1 MEQRRSRR
9 THRTKTAG
17 ALAATALAL
26 ALTACGGPTG
36 AEPSNGGGIAYPER
50 PVEVVVGFN
59 AGGALDLVARQLAKD
74 FPADFGQSLVVLNQ
88 PGDGGVIGAQTVF
101 NSAPDGQT
109 AYLGSVAAMAVQPWR
124 SDSNVPYGGPED
136 YTPVATILAF
146 PQVMAV
152 PADAPYDTPAEFA
165 EYAEDHPKE
174 VRVGTGG
181 IGTLP
186 DVALSQLK
194 SELDL
199 DLVSVPFQGFA
210 QSVPAILGGSI
221 EAIIASPADVKPHVE
236 SGALK
241 IIGSFNESEVPGFP
255 EVESFTTAGM
265 AYTQDNYY
273 FLLLPAGVDDA
284 IVEKLSS
291 AVEDAVAD
299 PDFVEW
305 AESNS
310 AVIQYEDS
318 ATLTERL
325 QEDYTRYEDIIRD
338 IGL

>member
-1 MEQRRSRR
+1 MQQRRSTRLIR
-9 THRTKTAG
+9 STSLAALSVATLV
-17 ALAATALAL
+17 ALAGCAGNTDG
-26 ALTACGGPTG
+26 TPGQGP
-36 AEPSNGGGIAYPER
+36 SYPQR
-50 PVEVVVGFN
+50 SVEIVVGFN

-74 FPADFGQSLVVLNQ
+74 FPDDFGQQLVVLNQ

-101 NSAPDGQT
+101 TSAPDGYR
-109 AYLGSVAAMAVQPWR
+109 AYLGSVAAVAVQPWR
-124 SDSNVPYGGPED
+124 ADSSVPYEGPED

-152 PADAPYDTPAEFA
+152 PVSAPYDTPAEFA
-165 EYAEDHPKE
+165 TYAEEHPGS

-186 DVALSQLK
+186 DVALSQLG
-194 SELDL
+194 SELDV

-221 EAIIASPADVKPHVE
+221 EAIIASPADIKPHVE

-241 IIGSFNESEVPGFP
+241 IIGSFNEGEVPGFP
-255 EVESFTTAGM
+255 DVQSFTTAGM
-265 AYTQDNYY
+265 TYTQDNYY
-273 FLLLPAGVDDA
+273 FLLLPPGADSEVVDTLGA
-284 IVEKLSS
+284 AVEK
-291 AVEDAVAD
+291 AVAD
-299 PDFVEW
+299 PDFVAW

-310 AVIQYEDS
+310 AVIQYEDA
-318 ATLTERL
+318 ATLTSRL
-325 QEDYTRYEDIIRD
+325 EEDYARYEDIIRD